1 MKTQRHETEEKTT
14 EFNQEIYTDQRI
26 AVFIDVQNMFYSAMN
41 IYGKKL
47 DFSEVLK
54 RIVRGR
60 KLVRAIAYIVRSPE
74 VDQSKFISFLS
85 SIGVEIKS
93 KPLKIRPDG
102 TSKGDWDMGIA
113 IDSIN
118 IASKVDVIA
127 LVSGDGDFAVLL
139 EKLKTFGAR
148 VEVYS
153 FPSSTAEVLK
163 DAADLYFPLDSSV
176 LLP

>member
-1 MKTQRHETEEKTT
+1 MEQEKTT
-14 EFNQEIYTDQRI
+14 ERGAIVQKNVFTDQRV

-41 IYGKKL
+41 IFGKKL
-47 DFSEVLK
+47 DFEQLLAK
-54 RIVRGR
+54 IQRGR
-60 KLVRAIAYIVRSPE
+60 KMVRAIAYVVQSPE
-74 VDQSKFISFLS
+74 VDQSKFLEFLD
-85 SIGVEIKS
+85 SIAVEVKK

-118 IASKVDVIA
+118 MAPKVDVIA
-127 LVSGDGDFAVLL
+127 LVSGDGDFSVLV
-139 EKLKTFGAR
+139 EKLKALGVK

-153 FPSSTAEVLK
+153 FPASTAEALK
-163 DAADLYFPLDSSV
+163 EAADYYSPLDSSV